1 MSKYFFMIAFSFKA
15 ISRKENKQCN
25 SPDEGE
31 AAASV
36 RISFNYSPTLANC
49 LSHAKLIMLMILVIT
64 SLMLV
69 PLDNR
74 LNMFAQEVQY

>member
-1 MSKYFFMIAFSFKA
+1 MVSSTLEIEYPMQYVMLCSIINATGYICMFSVFHSTQA

-36 RISFNYSPTLANC
+36 SSYFIC
-49 LSHAKLIMLMILVIT
+49 
-64 SLMLV
+64 SL
-69 PLDNR
+69 
-74 LNMFAQEVQY
+74 